1 MRRELLYLKDIIEAI
16 ERIDR
21 YLSQVERER
30 FFAEEL
36 LQDGVVR
43 NLEIIG
49 EAVKNIPDSTRQS
62 RPQIPWQE
70 IMRMRDR
77 IAHHYFRIDLEIVWE
92 TATRNLSVLKEAVVT
107 LIEDIENGEN
117 A

>member
-21 YLSQVERER
+21 YLTQVERDR

-43 NLEIIG
+43 NLEVIG
-49 EAVKNIPDSTRQS
+49 EAAKNIPDSIRQG
-62 RPQIPWQE
+62 RPQIPWRE

-77 IAHHYFRIDLEIVWE
+77 ITHHYFRIDLEIVWE
-92 TATRNLSVLKEAVVT
+92 TATQNLSVLKEAVVT
-107 LIEDIENGEN
+107 LIEEIENGEN